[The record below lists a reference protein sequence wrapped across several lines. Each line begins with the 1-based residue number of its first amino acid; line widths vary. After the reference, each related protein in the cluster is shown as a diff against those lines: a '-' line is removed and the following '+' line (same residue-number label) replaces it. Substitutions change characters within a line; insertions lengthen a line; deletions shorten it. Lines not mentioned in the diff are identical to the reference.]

1 MSQFYSDGML
11 VNTAR
16 IGTTVAR
23 SEDFPPDLEDS
34 ISIWRIFFCDLPAE
48 DFWRIFKKLLEDF
61 GGFSRLSRLS
71 SISRESS
78 RNLLSKVLEASC
90 ERAECVFER
99 LVRSRCRRIERSE

>member
-1 MSQFYSDGML
+1 MYFLPSD
-11 VNTAR
+11 VEPDITVSF
-16 IGTTVAR
+16 TVAR
-23 SEDFPPDLEDS
+23 SEDFPPDLQDS
-34 ISIWRIFFCDLPAE
+34 ITVWRIIFCDLPAE
-48 DFWRIFKKLLEDF
+48 DFWKIFKKLLEDF
-61 GGFSRLSRLS
+61 GGFSRLS